1 MKQTSSL
8 EDIYAPIQE
17 YIPEIENT
25 ILNILTTSNELAR
38 AAIKHFFSSKGK
50 LLRPALCLLAAKVN
64 DEPDEKVIRIASAL
78 EIFHSAT
85 LIHDDIIDA
94 AYLRRGLPTVNVK
107 WGPQTAVL
115 VGDFLYDR
123 ALRTIFDVGISK
135 VTSLMYDT
143 AEQVCDGEILEAKER
158 HNYNLTEEEYFTIVE
173 KKTASLLAMCLESG
187 AIAGGLAL
195 DDVLALKKFGLYFG
209 LAFQVVDDCLD
220 FTGEEHEFGKTLGS
234 DADAGVL
241 TLPVIRLISL
251 VNEKQKSEVFRIFKS
266 ENSFE
271 KLQYLKGL
279 FAEYDALEYARGR
292 AREFAD
298 RARLELSVFSDS
310 PVKRS
315 LEGLLTYVFDRE
327 R

>member
-1 MKQTSSL
+1 MKQAISL
-8 EDIYAPIQE
+8 EEIYAPIQE
-17 YIPEIENT
+17 YIPDVEAT
-25 ILNILTTSNELAR
+25 ILNILATSNELAR

-50 LLRPALCLLAAKVN
+50 LLRPALCLLAAKFDGEIN
-64 DEPDEKVIRIASAL
+64 ARAIRIASAL

-94 AYLRRGLPTVNVK
+94 AYLRRGVSTVNVK

-123 ALRTIFDVGISK
+123 ALRTIFDAGIPK
-135 VTSLMYDT
+135 VTSLMYET

-158 HNYNLTEEEYFTIVE
+158 NNFNLTEQEYFTIVE
-173 KKTASLLAMCLESG
+173 KKTASLLAMCVEAG
-187 AIAGGLAL
+187 AIAGGLPL
-195 DDVLALKKFGLYFG
+195 DDVLALKQFGMNFG

-251 VNEKQKSEVFRIFKS
+251 VNEKQKAEVFRIFKS
-266 ENSFE
+266 EDSFE
-271 KLQYLKGL
+271 KLQYLKDL
-279 FAEYDALEYARGR
+279 FAEYDALDYARQR

-298 RARLELSVFSDS
+298 RARLELSVFCDS
-310 PVKRS
+310 SVKRS
-315 LEGLLTYVFDRE
+315 FEGLLAYVFDRE